1 MINVNSFLNKN
12 IDFVYEQNNNLINNK
27 RKRASLNKGE
37 LNISK
42 KDYIENNKIKKVID
56 FLPDNL
62 NQNKKYLSIKM
73 RINILLKKISTFN

>member
-62 NQNKKYLSIKM
+62 NQNKKIFVDKNEDKYTFKKN
-73 RINILLKKISTFN
+73 INF